1 MVDQLTPVELDSQRP
16 GIRDVWEVGRAPG
29 LLAIV
34 TAAITWVIWYY
45 TNTLCTAE
53 LTASIGCNPAIIARY
68 IDIDIFGRML
78 TYSAITAAAGGV
90 WNYNMF
96 TKMRAVIAAE
106 TKRADEAEQ
115 RLVEYRQRV
124 EEERQELM
132 EELAEARRLA
142 DERAAEE
149 RRLADERAAEERR
162 LAAEERQQAA
172 EDRRAF
178 LSALSELTAEIAYLR
193 QQRNGN
199 GQSGQ

>member
-1 MVDQLTPVELDSQRP
+1 MADQLTPVELDSQRP

-29 LLAIV
+29 LFAIV

-45 TNTLCTAE
+45 TNTVCTAE
-53 LTASIGCNPAIIARY
+53 LAESIGCNPATIARY

-106 TKRADEAEQ
+106 TRRANEAEQ
-115 RLVEYRQRV
+115 RLAEYRQQV
-124 EEERQELM
+124 EEERRTMM
-132 EELAEARRLA
+132 EELTEARRQA
-142 DERAAEE
+142 NERAAEE
-149 RRLADERAAEERR
+149 RRLADERAAEER
-162 LAAEERQQAA
+162 QQAA

-178 LSALSELTAEIAYLR
+178 LAALTELTTEIAHLR

-199 GQSGQ
+199 GHNDQ